1 MKKQLLGW
9 SAATLLLAVSPV
21 AWGQADAGD
30 TNSLPASFQI
40 QEPERPRLNKL
51 SLSYRMGI
59 NITVDFKKLGGFP
72 LQSDPGPG
80 SGAYDRTYDNGSYVK
95 IDSSTNAGG
104 ITWNWGYQNASQLQ
118 GGGIVMQSS
127 TSPSDATSKNH
138 ENDPQSG
145 VELGYSRELF
155 RDAEDWK
162 IGVEAALGYTRIS
175 VSDSRRLL
183 NRINQ
188 ITDTYSI
195 PPGVVVPLPP
205 YNGTFEGPGAL
216 IGSEPADRTTTVVS
230 SEALIVGDRTVDSDV
245 FMLRLGPYMEVPI
258 YKKLS
263 FIFDGG
269 LLLAVGLTDFHYRE
283 SVTIEGS
290 GTVSRSSSGSQND
303 FLFGGYVGGVLSY
316 ALTDRISLLGGVQF
330 QAAGSSVTDSKLKLG
345 DAATR
350 KQSVLNLGEALLVNV
365 GVSYSF

>member
-1 MKKQLLGW
+1 MKIEIFGW
-9 SAATLLLAVSPV
+9 SAGALLLAVSPL
-21 AWGQADAGD
+21 AWGQADAGS
-30 TNSLPASFQI
+30 TNSLPSSFQI
-40 QEPERPRLNKL
+40 QDPEKPLLNKL
-51 SLSYRMGI
+51 TLSYRMGI
-59 NITVDFKKLGGFP
+59 NITVDFKKLGGFAR
-72 LQSDPGPG
+72 QSDPGPA
-80 SGAYDRTYDNGSYVK
+80 SGAYNRTYDNTSYVK

-104 ITWNWGYQNASQLQ
+104 LTWNWGYQNAEQLQ
-118 GGGIVMQSS
+118 NGGLVMQSS
-127 TSPSDATSKNH
+127 TSPNDATSKNH
-138 ENDPQSG
+138 ENDPQTG

-155 RDAEDWK
+155 RDAENWK
-162 IGVEAALGYTRIS
+162 VGIEAALGYTHVA
-175 VSDSRRLL
+175 VSDSRRIL
-183 NRINQ
+183 NHINQ

-216 IGSEPADRTTTVVS
+216 IGSEPSDRTTTVVS
-230 SEALIVGDRTVDSDV
+230 SEALITGDRTVDSDV

-269 LLLAVGLTDFHYRE
+269 LLLGVGFTDLHYRE

-303 FLFGGYVGGVLSY
+303 FLLGGYVGGVASY
-316 ALTDRISLLGGVQF
+316 ALTERISLLAGVQF
-330 QAAGSSVTDSKLKLG
+330 EAAGSSVANSKVRLG
-345 DAATR
+345 DPATR

>member
-1 MKKQLLGW
+1 MKKQFLAW
-9 SAATLLLAVSPV
+9 SAGTLLLAVSPL
-21 AWGQADAGD
+21 ASGQTAVGD
-30 TNSLPASFQI
+30 TNALPPGFQI
-40 QEPERPRLNKL
+40 QEPEKPRLNKL

-72 LQSDPGPG
+72 LQSDPGPA

-104 ITWNWGYQNASQLQ
+104 LTWNWGYQNASQLQ
-118 GGGIVMQSS
+118 NGGIVMQSS
-127 TSPSDATSKNH
+127 TSPNDASSKNH

-162 IGVEAALGYTRIS
+162 IGFEAALGYTHIW

-183 NRINQ
+183 NRINR

-195 PPGVVVPLPP
+195 PDGVVVPLPP
-205 YNGTFEGPGAL
+205 YNGSFLGPGAL
-216 IGSEPADRTTTVVS
+216 IGSEPSDRTTSIVS
-230 SEALIVGDRTVDSDV
+230 SEALITGDRTVDSDV

-263 FIFDGG
+263 MIFDGG
-269 LLLAVGLTDFHYRE
+269 LLLAVGFTDFHYRE

-290 GTVSRSSSGSQND
+290 GTVSRSSSGSQDD

-316 ALTDRISLLGGVQF
+316 AVTERISLLGGVQF
-330 QAAGSSVTDSKLKLG
+330 QAAGSSVTNSKLKLG
-345 DAATR
+345 DSASR
-350 KQSVLNLGEALLVNV
+350 KQSVLDMGEALLVNV
-365 GVSYSF
+365 GVSYAF